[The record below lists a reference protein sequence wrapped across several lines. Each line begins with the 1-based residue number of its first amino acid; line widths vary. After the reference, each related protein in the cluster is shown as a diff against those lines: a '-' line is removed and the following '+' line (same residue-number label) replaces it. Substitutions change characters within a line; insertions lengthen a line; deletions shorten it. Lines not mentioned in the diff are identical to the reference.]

1 MKTKSLLERLSERH
15 PHPKK
20 EILGQF
26 PRGAVARELGVDAA
40 YLGNILNG
48 NTPASIPMEKK
59 INALADQVEAEQA
72 KLKEKKPAKQ
82 RSAS

>member
-20 EILGQF
+20 EILRRF
-26 PRGAVARELGVDAA
+26 PRGTVARELGVTAA

-48 NTPASIPMEKK
+48 NTAPSKSMDKK
-59 INALADQVEAEQA
+59 INVLADQIQAEQA
-72 KLKEKKPAKQ
+72 KINKINPSKL
-82 RSAS
+82 RSIA

>member
-26 PRGAVARELGVDAA
+26 PRGAVARELGVTAA

-48 NTPASIPMEKK
+48 NALANSSMNKK
-59 INALADQVEAEQA
+59 INDLADQIETEQA
-72 KLKEKKPAKQ
+72 KLEEREPVKL
-82 RSAS
+82 RSIS